1 LLCTYPLHRI
11 DFLEKNDKYN
21 PFSEVNKYA
30 QMKLALEE
38 SLYDKIA
45 DFMLCSDLND
55 TTAVASIEKSHILS
69 DAMYAFLKTKME
81 EKKIEFKPS
90 SKYFMQTAFARMSLK
105 NMHSKLTFF
114 YQLIGTMHKKKVNF
128 TSLAFL
134 RCLSHALDS

>member
-1 LLCTYPLHRI
+1 MRLGKNDHVRDVY
-11 DFLEKNDKYN
+11 FLED
-21 PFSEVNKYA
+21 
-30 QMKLALEE
+30 
-38 SLYDKIA
+38 
-45 DFMLCSDLND
+45 
-55 TTAVASIEKSHILS
+55 
-69 DAMYAFLKTKME
+69 ME

-134 RCLSHALDS
+134 RCLSQALDN

>member
-1 LLCTYPLHRI
+1 MLCTYPLHRI

-45 DFMLCSDLND
+45 DFMLCSDLNG
-55 TTAVASIEKSHILS
+55 TAAASIEKSHVLS
-69 DAMYAFLKTKME
+69 DAMCAFLKRKME
-81 EKKIEFKPS
+81 EKSIEFKPS
-90 SKYFMQTAFARMSLK
+90 SKYFMQTAFARMSFK

-134 RCLSHALDS
+134 RYLSQALDD

>member
-1 LLCTYPLHRI
+1 MLCTYPLHRI

-21 PFSEVNKYA
+21 PFSEINRYA
-30 QMKLALEE
+30 HIKLALDEQ
-38 SLYDKIA
+38 LYDKIA

-55 TTAVASIEKSHILS
+55 SVAASLDKSHILS
-69 DAMYAFLKTKME
+69 DAMYIFLKTKME
-81 EKKIEFKPS
+81 EKSIEFKPS
-90 SKYFMQTAFARMSLK
+90 SKYFMQTAFARMNFK

-134 RCLSHALDS
+134 KCLS